1 MREGI
6 SLQTRRELLQHL
18 LPQYLQASTVKKKS
32 KLLDAFTAATGYN
45 RKYAMGLLNHAQ
57 VEQSTPQ
64 RPRPRHYGS
73 EVQHALFLVW
83 HAANRI
89 CAKRLIPFLPTL
101 VEALEGHEHLHL
113 TEECR
118 SQLLSMSAATAD
130 RLLRSQ
136 RKRGQR
142 DLSTTRAGTLLKQ
155 QIPIR
160 TFEEWEET
168 RPGFLEAD
176 LVAHCGTDIE
186 GGYLYTLTLTDVA
199 TGWTECLPLL
209 YRSQE
214 TVLAA
219 LQQVHLLFPFPILGI
234 DTDNGGEFIN
244 EAVIAYCE
252 QAHISFTR
260 GRPYLKN
267 DQCFVEQKNGAI
279 VRQVVGYDR
288 LVGEHAYGQLTELY
302 RALRLYVNCFQ
313 PSMKLLSKERD
324 GKKVRYVYDPAK
336 TPLQRLLL
344 SGVLPAQKEQEL
356 TEVAQALDPIRLLQQ
371 LEQLQQA
378 VFRCAVGCSP
388 VISPIPSVTM
398 RVFSVDDCTVGTL
411 PEVRN
416 VADPTAGLETLYR
429 EQERR
434 KRVLG
439 WRRTHKDP
447 FEGEWEQIFSWMV
460 ANPER
465 SSGDIFR
472 ELQRRSPGRYQPLQI
487 RTLQRGMRK
496 IRAYLLETLEDE
508 RPAEVIHGPSPSP
521 VSAEVHQH
529 ILTIAN

>member
-18 LPQYLQASTVKKKS
+18 LPQYREAATVKKKS

-45 RKYAMGLLNHAQ
+45 RKYAMGLLNHAK

-64 RPRPRHYGS
+64 RPRPRHYGP

-101 VEALEGHEHLHL
+101 VEALERHEHLHL

-142 DLSTTRAGTLLKQ
+142 GLSTTRAGTLLKQ
-155 QIPIR
+155 QIPVR
-160 TFEEWEET
+160 TFEVWEET

-209 YRSQE
+209 YRSRE

-219 LQQVHLLFPFPILGI
+219 LEQARLLFPFPMLGI

-244 EAVIAYCE
+244 DSLIAYCE
-252 QAHISFTR
+252 QEHITFTR
-260 GRPYLKN
+260 GRPYQKR

-288 LVGEHAYGQLTELY
+288 LVGEQAYRQLTELY

-313 PSMKLLSKERD
+313 PSMKLLSKQHD

-336 TPLQRLLL
+336 TPLQRLLQ
-344 SGVLPAQKEQEL
+344 SGVLSAQKQQEL
-356 TEVAQALDPIRLLQQ
+356 TEVAQALDPIRLFEQ

-388 VISPIPSVTM
+388 FVSSPLSTPL
-398 RVFSVDDCTVGTL
+398 RVFSVERCIAGTL
-411 PEVRN
+411 PEERKTP
-416 VADPTAGLETLYR
+416 APPAGLETLYR

-447 FEGEWEQIFSWMV
+447 FEGEWEQIISWLI

-496 IRAYLLETLEDE
+496 IRAYLQETVQDGWQE
-508 RPAEVIHGPSPSP
+508 EVIRGPSPSR
-521 VSAEVHQH
+521 VSVGCSTEIH
-529 ILTIAN
+529 